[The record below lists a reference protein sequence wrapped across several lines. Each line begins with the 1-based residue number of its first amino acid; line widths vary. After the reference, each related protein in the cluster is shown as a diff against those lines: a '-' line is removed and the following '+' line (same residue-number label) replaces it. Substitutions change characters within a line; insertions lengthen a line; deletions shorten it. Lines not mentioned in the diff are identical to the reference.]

1 MLNSRIKDN
10 SQDLIYTSGKMVQ
23 SNQIVAKNRKRNL
36 KKKLRKVKRKKTTT
50 TPAPVEEAMMMMTPP
65 WESAVK
71 ELGSGQTI
79 TPWTPPSPVVPART
93 AEEMTRGAA
102 FTLGEFAPHN

>member
-1 MLNSRIKDN
+1 MNATPNYHVGKVA
-10 SQDLIYTSGKMVQ
+10 QCCDL
-23 SNQIVAKNRKRNL
+23 RKRPL
-36 KKKLRKVKRKKTTT
+36 RKKLRKVKKRKKTTT
-50 TPAPVEEAMMMMTPP
+50 TAATPLEALMAPP

-93 AEEMTRGAA
+93 AEEMTTRS
-102 FTLGEFAPHN
+102 APTSPG